1 VPPPSG
7 FNSSMSSAT
16 PPPSTYR
23 LSVAVRARVL
33 GGVLVGLGAL
43 VALVAL
49 LVWAFSLPGSVLGIA
64 LVLAAGGVVLSGFGV
79 ARAAPLVTLD
89 EVGYRV
95 RFLRGAGVVAARWP
109 EVEDVVTAT
118 VAGDDC
124 VVLRLRDGRTTTI
137 PVAVLDV
144 PRQDFVRDLGEHLH
158 RGHGYRPVR

>member
-1 VPPPSG
+1 
-7 FNSSMSSAT
+7 MSSAT

-23 LSVAVRARVL
+23 LAAAVRARVL
-33 GGVLVGLGAL
+33 GGVLVGLGVL
-43 VALVAL
+43 VALVAV
-49 LVWAFSLPGSVLGIA
+49 LVWAFALPGTVLTIA
-64 LVLAAGGVVLSGFGV
+64 VVLAVGVVVLSGL
-79 ARAAPLVTLD
+79 AAPLVTLD

-95 RFLRGAGVVAARWP
+95 RFLRGAGVVSARWP